1 MSNGDEKPDQV
12 GDELRELRERAG
24 RLLDELADSGGA
36 SRAVAFRMRA
46 LLSEPLSASRLESV
60 VAALEST
67 ADEVRTLEQLT
78 ASIKA
83 LGPRS
88 TSAEFAA
95 VKGTA
100 NRVQDRAF
108 AGRILDQL
116 DGIEIARKMLATHR
130 AYKSTRRGNGDS
142 SAASDSLRD
151 LIERLRRLR
160 GG

>member
-88 TSAEFAA
+88 TSAEVAA
-95 VKGTA
+95 VKGIA

-108 AGRILDQL
+108 AGHILDQL
-116 DGIEIARKMLATHR
+116 DRIEVARKMVEAHR
-130 AYKSTRRGNGDS
+130 AYKSGRARGDGGS
-142 SAASDSLRD
+142 SAGRDSFQELV
-151 LIERLRRLR
+151 RR
-160 GG
+160 